1 MVKPI
6 VKDVFFL
13 QQKSQPATPADANH
27 GQDLLDT
34 LNAHLHECVGMAGNM
49 IGVLKRIIVIRD
61 ESKSR
66 LMYNPVLLSTMGPYT
81 QEEGCLS
88 LTGTRTAQRYNL
100 IRVRFQDETFQTR
113 EETFAGFT
121 AAIVQHE
128 MAHLDGI
135 LI

>member
-1 MVKPI
+1 MIRPI
-6 VKDVFFL
+6 VKDTFFL
-13 QQKSQPATPADANH
+13 QQKSQPATPADAAH

-49 IGVLKRIIVIRD
+49 IGVNKRIIVIRD
-61 ESKSR
+61 GHSSR
-66 LMYNPVLLSTMGPYT
+66 LMYNPVLLGSMGPYT

-88 LTGTRTAQRYNL
+88 LSGTRTAQRFNI
-100 IRVRFQDETFQTR
+100 IRVKFQDENFLPR
-113 EETFAGFT
+113 EETFTGFT